1 MPADPAPFSLWSYIL
16 GISGTLVGLV
26 IASSSTNF
34 RLSLGAVARPEG
46 SEGMVN
52 RIILSY
58 SRSSKDSVGSKCE
71 PGSSRAMPSEK
82 NV

>member
-1 MPADPAPFSLWSYIL
+1 MPADPAPFSLWSYML

-46 SEGMVN
+46 SEGN
-52 RIILSY
+52 GKQNY
-58 SRSSKDSVGSKCE
+58 SLLFAIEQRLGRVKV
-71 PGSSRAMPSEK
+71 
-82 NV
+82 